1 MRFLVKMVAMGF
13 TAALLAA
20 CSGSGFLTPSTAVVP
35 ASQSRSSTTVSKG
48 ASRVK
53 NAATNNLTVT
63 LNQLNNSGESG
74 TATLTQ
80 NGADVQVVITLAGA
94 PATAQ
99 PAHIHNG
106 TCASSGSVNHALA
119 NVINGGSTTTVSNTT
134 IDQLVAQPFSID
146 AHKSTTNNAYVACG
160 NITTPA
166 L

>member
-1 MRFLVKMVAMGF
+1 MGLLVKMAAMGF

-20 CSGSGFLTPSTAVVP
+20 CSSSGSSTPSTAVAP
-35 ASQSRSSTTVSKG
+35 ASQSRASTTVSTR

-80 NGADVQVVITLAGA
+80 NGADVQVVITLASA

-106 TCASSGSVNHALA
+106 TCASPGSVNHALT
-119 NVINGGSTTTVSNTT
+119 NVVNGDSTTTVSNTT
-134 IDQLVAQPFSID
+134 IDQLLAQPFSID
-146 AHKSTTNNAYVACG
+146 AHRSTMNNAYVACG